1 MFDQF
6 FPLFAPYRA
15 RVARVAQVCAEMSRV
30 EGRLRVTGGRLRGR
44 RFRIP
49 RGGVRPT
56 SDRVREALFGRLSD
70 LEGVSVL
77 DLYAGSGALGIEA
90 ISRGATAAVFVE
102 RAARIVAA
110 LRENLAALELEQV
123 ARVKPGD
130 VPRVVSGL
138 GRAKER
144 FDLVLLD
151 PPYASNEPTRALEAL
166 VDSEILSPGAMVVLE
181 RARRHPSPE
190 VPGLSIL
197 DERRYGDTVVA
208 RYVAE
213 EME

>member
-1 MFDQF
+1 MFGQF
-6 FPLFAPYRA
+6 LPRFDPCCAWVGGVAPFRF
-15 RVARVAQVCAEMSRV
+15 EMSRP

-70 LEGVSVL
+70 LDGVSVL

-90 ISRGATAAVFVE
+90 ISRGARAAVFVE
-102 RAARIVAA
+102 RAMRIVAA
-110 LRENLAALELEQV
+110 LRENLVVLELEQL
-123 ARVKPGD
+123 ARVEPGD
-130 VPRVVSGL
+130 VPRVVNRL

-144 FDLVLLD
+144 FDLVLVD

-166 VDSEILSPGAMVVLE
+166 VNSGILGPDAMVVLE
-181 RARRHPSPE
+181 RAKRHPSPQ
-190 VPGLSIL
+190 VRGLSMI

-208 RYVAE
+208 RYVAGE
-213 EME
+213 LG